1 MISTE
6 GLTSAGAIV
15 YRPTAITPSAAA
27 LARKAMNAILSWGDR
42 GRQRHALAELDD
54 HLLRDIGL
62 TRYQARIEALKPF
75 WCR

>member
-1 MISTE
+1 MISTQ
-6 GLTSAGAIV
+6 GLTSAGATFH
-15 YRPTAITPSAAA
+15 RPRSAAA
-27 LARKAMNAILSWGDR
+27 LARKAMSVLLSWGDR
-42 GRQRHALAELDD
+42 GRQRHALTELDE